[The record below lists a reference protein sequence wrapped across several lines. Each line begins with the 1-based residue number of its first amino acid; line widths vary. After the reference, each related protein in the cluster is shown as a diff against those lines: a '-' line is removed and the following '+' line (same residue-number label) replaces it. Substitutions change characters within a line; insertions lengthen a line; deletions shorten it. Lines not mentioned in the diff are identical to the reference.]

1 VLPSRPPRP
10 QRVEG
15 VDAGELQR
23 RFLQIGALKGLDMK
37 MEDLVRDEPALLIH
51 LEGVGGYFQQGI
63 GLGIESGGFNID
75 DDGVKAAKTALEGV
89 NGVGHGISVGVKG
102 GGIMAKKRAL
112 VPYLPPWDGKRTI
125 LKHLCL

>member
-1 VLPSRPPRP
+1 
-10 QRVEG
+10 
-15 VDAGELQR
+15 
-23 RFLQIGALKGLDMK
+23 MK
-37 MEDLVRDEPALLIH
+37 MEDLVRDEPTLLIH

-102 GGIMAKKRAL
+102 GGIMAKS
-112 VPYLPPWDGKRTI
+112 VPLSLICRHGTARGPF
-125 LKHLCL
+125 